1 MSKTKLLKFKEDGN
15 RCGEKRICSRRVTET
30 GSGYQRWETNHIY
43 TTGASSLPNNC
54 TDALNMKPRFSI
66 SVKSH

>member
-1 MSKTKLLKFKEDGN
+1 MWGEEDIFRKSDRN
-15 RCGEKRICSRRVTET
+15 REWVPGV
-30 GSGYQRWETNHIY
+30 GDTNHIY
-43 TTGASSLPNNC
+43 TTRASRSLPNNC

>member
-1 MSKTKLLKFKEDGN
+1 MWGEEDIFRKSERN
-15 RCGEKRICSRRVTET
+15 REWVPDVGDI
-30 GSGYQRWETNHIY
+30 NHIY
-43 TTGASSLPNNC
+43 TTRASRSLPNNC

>member
-1 MSKTKLLKFKEDGN
+1 MWGEEDIFKKSDRTREWVPEVGD
-15 RCGEKRICSRRVTET
+15 TT
-30 GSGYQRWETNHIY
+30 HIY